1 MDDTQ
6 DEGSQDEGSQDEG
19 SQDEGSQDE
28 GSEDERS
35 EDEVRTLSEFPF
47 VSRHFNSE
55 LEMLSGV

>member
-1 MDDTQ
+1 MDNTQ
-6 DEGSQDEGSQDEG
+6 DEGSQVGG

-28 GSEDERS
+28 GSEDDRS

-55 LEMLSGV
+55 LEML